1 MNFVGQAKN
10 PEWKKPLSKVDKT
23 RQYLCIGFKKNTAMS
38 KELRNWI
45 ESIAEVEALVEDLE
59 LEPAE

>member
-1 MNFVGQAKN
+1 
-10 PEWKKPLSKVDKT
+10 
-23 RQYLCIGFKKNTAMS
+23 MS